1 MKNNRKK
8 NYLPAKVI
16 PKIEALQK
24 TNKDQ
29 ADGQKIKEIK
39 DIDDD
44 DTILTSHNR
53 SHKHASGVRSNANKK
68 HNKYGPNRKNKSKF
82 KNISTHRFGT
92 NHNRKAKSRNIVS
105 LNENTK
111 TEEEESPFY
120 SIPDS
125 IFDELPEYYRPE
137 PRGLAALIGLGQE
150 NQDK

>member
-1 MKNNRKK
+1 MR
-8 NYLPAKVI
+8 I
-16 PKIEALQK
+16 
-24 TNKDQ
+24 
-29 ADGQKIKEIK
+29 
-39 DIDDD
+39 
-44 DTILTSHNR
+44 
-53 SHKHASGVRSNANKK
+53 
-68 HNKYGPNRKNKSKF
+68 NKSKF